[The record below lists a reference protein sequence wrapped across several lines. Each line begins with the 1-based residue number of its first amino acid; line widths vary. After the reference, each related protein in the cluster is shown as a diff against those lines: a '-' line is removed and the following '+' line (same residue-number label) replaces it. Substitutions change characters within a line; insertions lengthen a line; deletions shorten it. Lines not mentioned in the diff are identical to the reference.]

1 MVTVMLRIL
10 VIAAIA
16 AITTLFASCT
26 VRSAA
31 TQPPVSS
38 PAQTSGAQASDAAA
52 LYQKCELEMSLR
64 EDDQALRTC
73 EGALAADPGQAS
85 PKMLGDTCVLLY
97 QKLEVD
103 QAVPTCDLAI
113 AADPTRTEL
122 YFIKGSIL
130 FSDSTVTNGKYI
142 VPPAGIAA
150 LKKYLALAPNGQ
162 HADYVKAMLA
172 TTQ

>member
-1 MVTVMLRIL
+1 MVNVMVRIL
-10 VIAAIA
+10 VISAIA
-16 AITTLFASCT
+16 ATTTLFVSDT
-26 VRSAA
+26 VRGAA

-38 PAQTSGAQASDAAA
+38 PAQASDAAA
-52 LYQKCELEMSLR
+52 LYQKCALEISSN

-73 EGALAADPGQAS
+73 EGALAADPALAS

-130 FSDSTVTNGKYI
+130 FSDSTITNGKYI

-150 LKKYLALAPNGQ
+150 LKKYLALAPNGR